1 MHLSLI
7 QRQSTPRGSRCGRA
21 AGAPVPER
29 ARAPSRVVVWQLV
42 PQLISRSLIR
52 LERRGPSCLRRSR
65 GRQAKVFRIFST
77 TARGGRNASTVMPPP
92 QFSHV
97 RTSHLNTRD
106 SSSAH
111 GTRDGASADVH
122 AAVRYLHSHAAELGA
137 APARVALAGDG
148 AGAALAYPLA
158 DARLTSASWERLG
171 GRGYLIAPADV
182 RATLALY
189 LDQAQLT
196 DPRVSPLLFADRDL
210 RPLPRTLLLV
220 AELDPAL
227 DDGEALAARL
237 RAAAGNGLLR
247 PPPALVP
254 ASCSWPVWS
263 RPRCAPWTAWANF
276 SAPLSRSRDEPAPI
290 RTGQVSLLKDVS
302 RESMLR
308 ERARKVCSSAVS
320 ALCGPSEQ
328 QVRIVCSR
336 RSNERS
342 KLSSLAGALPSIL
355 SAMPSS
361 ALASSASNSRW
372 ASSTA
377 SGKPKPARRKR
388 YFSNATCIRKSAPRS
403 GCPWR
408 IRSPTTSPAS

>member
-42 PQLISRSLIR
+42 PQLISRSLIL
-52 LERRGPSCLRRSR
+52 LEQRGPSCLRRSR
-65 GRQAKVFRIFST
+65 GRQAKVFRIVFT
-77 TARGGRNASTVMPPP
+77 TARRGRNASTVMPPP

-106 SSSAH
+106 GSSAH

-137 APARVALAGDG
+137 DPARVALAGDG

-196 DPRVSPLLFADRDL
+196 DPRVSPLLFAERDL

-237 RAAAGNGLLR
+237 RAAAVNVVLR
-247 PPPALVP
+247 AAPGTGAASSPWPGWSGPPCPPSTRQAD
-254 ASCSWPVWS
+254 
-263 RPRCAPWTAWANF
+263 F
-276 SAPLSRSRDEPAPI
+276 SAPLSRSRDEPAP
-290 RTGQVSLLKDVS
+290 
-302 RESMLR
+302 
-308 ERARKVCSSAVS
+308 RA
-320 ALCGPSEQ
+320 
-328 QVRIVCSR
+328 
-336 RSNERS
+336 
-342 KLSSLAGALPSIL
+342 
-355 SAMPSS
+355 
-361 ALASSASNSRW
+361 
-372 ASSTA
+372 
-377 SGKPKPARRKR
+377 ARQI
-388 YFSNATCIRKSAPRS
+388 S
-403 GCPWR
+403 
-408 IRSPTTSPAS
+408 